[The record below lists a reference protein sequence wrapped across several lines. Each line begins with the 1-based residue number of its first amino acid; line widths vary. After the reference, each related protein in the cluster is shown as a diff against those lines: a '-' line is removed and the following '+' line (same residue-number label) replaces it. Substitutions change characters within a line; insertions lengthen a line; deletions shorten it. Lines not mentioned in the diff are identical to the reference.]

1 MSENRGDYL
10 TRFESAGVGTKSKQ
24 APISVMLPAEIDA
37 IVRSLPNRSEWL
49 RRVIVAAANQEL
61 QPAVEVVDPAT
72 EVDPAPTPTKK
83 RRSFSD

>member
-1 MSENRGDYL
+1 VSENRGDYL

-24 APISVMLPAEIDA
+24 APISVMLPIEIDA
-37 IVRSLPNRSEWL
+37 IVRSLPNRSEWV
-49 RRVIVAAANQEL
+49 RAAIAEKL
-61 QPAVEVVDPAT
+61 AREKPAVKVEAIAT